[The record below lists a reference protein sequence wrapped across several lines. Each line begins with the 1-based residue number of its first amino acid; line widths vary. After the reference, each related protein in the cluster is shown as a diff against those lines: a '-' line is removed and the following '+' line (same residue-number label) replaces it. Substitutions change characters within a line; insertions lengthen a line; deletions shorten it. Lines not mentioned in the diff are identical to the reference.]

1 MPNRQPLS
9 RVLIATGSGLFD
21 VSALA
26 GQFPEIV
33 FDQAEPDETAT
44 KISDADAA
52 LIWGFSSD
60 DLLENAARL
69 KWIQTVGAGVERMLE
84 GTFADRGILL
94 TNGSGVMAPNMAEH
108 VIGMMLAFARGLPTV
123 LAAQRDRRWKS
134 GVGMETV
141 FELGGQTV
149 VLVGLGNIALEIAAR
164 LKAFDM
170 RVVGVRRVA
179 SPDDTFPNVDT
190 VVSIAEID
198 SVLGEGDHVVS
209 SVPHTAETVGMFNK
223 ARFSRFKD
231 GARFY
236 NVGRGTSVIQADLIA
251 ALESGRLAGA
261 GLDVTAPEPLP
272 DSDPLWDAPNVI
284 ITGHTAGATPRFH
297 DRVLALFAE
306 NIRRYQAGD
315 ELVNVVDVARGY

>member
-1 MPNRQPLS
+1 MLHRRLLTMPNRQPLS

-60 DLLENAARL
+60 ELLESAARL

-123 LAAQRDRRWKS
+123 L
-134 GVGMETV
+134 
-141 FELGGQTV
+141 
-149 VLVGLGNIALEIAAR
+149 
-164 LKAFDM
+164 
-170 RVVGVRRVA
+170 
-179 SPDDTFPNVDT
+179 
-190 VVSIAEID
+190 
-198 SVLGEGDHVVS
+198 
-209 SVPHTAETVGMFNK
+209 
-223 ARFSRFKD
+223 
-231 GARFY
+231 
-236 NVGRGTSVIQADLIA
+236 
-251 ALESGRLAGA
+251 
-261 GLDVTAPEPLP
+261 
-272 DSDPLWDAPNVI
+272 
-284 ITGHTAGATPRFH
+284 
-297 DRVLALFAE
+297 
-306 NIRRYQAGD
+306 
-315 ELVNVVDVARGY
+315 